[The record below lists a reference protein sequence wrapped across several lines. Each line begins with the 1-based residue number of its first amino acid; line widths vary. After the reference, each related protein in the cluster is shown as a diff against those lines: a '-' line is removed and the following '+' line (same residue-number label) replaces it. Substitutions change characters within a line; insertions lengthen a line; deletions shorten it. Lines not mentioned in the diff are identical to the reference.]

1 MNSRR
6 YFFTSLT
13 AATLMFNP
21 NSGFTR
27 SQSKSVDRPYVNV
40 ETIKAAM
47 NDGRI
52 IFVNWK
58 SKWCGTC
65 NIQTKVLDAILM
77 DEPTIAEQ
85 ILFVSLDWDDYMN
98 DEFTRQLNIP
108 RRSTLVLFKGTEEI
122 GRLVAATKRSE
133 IENLIHKAL

>member
-1 MNSRR
+1 M
-6 YFFTSLT
+6 LA
-13 AATLMFNP
+13 AATLMLD
-21 NSGFTR
+21 SGKSFAG

-40 ETIKAAM
+40 ETIEAAM
-47 NDGRI
+47 KDGRT

-85 ILFVSLDWDDYMN
+85 VLFVSLDWDDYRN
-98 DEFTRQLNIP
+98 DKFTRQLNIP

-122 GRLVAATKRSE
+122 GRLVAAIKRSE
-133 IENLIHKAL
+133 IENLIRAAL

>member
-1 MNSRR
+1 MKSRR
-6 YFFTSLT
+6 YFFNILT
-13 AATLMFNP
+13 ATILMFN
-21 NSGFTR
+21 SSKGFAG
-27 SQSKSVDRPYVNV
+27 SQSKSIDRPYVNV

-47 NDGRI
+47 KDGRT

-77 DEPTIAEQ
+77 DEPAISEQ
-85 ILFVSLDWDDYMN
+85 ILFVSLDWDDYIN
-98 DEFTRQLNIP
+98 DAFTRQLNIP

-133 IENLIHKAL
+133 IESLIHKAL